1 MGHYILYTKDT
12 ELCVEVE
19 DTIQV
24 EQVQEKTEGLVFVR
38 TEAYTVESAVRAI

>member
-1 MGHYILYTKDT
+1 MGYYILYTKDT

-24 EQVQEKTEGLVFVR
+24 EQVQEKIEGLVFVK
-38 TEAYTVESAVRAI
+38 TEAYTAESVVRAI